1 MVPRTERRG
10 RPGRQVTEGRF
21 EPIRSRRDRAT
32 ARRGSRDG
40 VRSSQ
45 IQFFAEHRYFTL
57 MKVRVNRGAE
67 FAPTRPANAPT
78 SRPWR
83 SAGAAHGVGHG
94 RRSTG
99 AEAASPGPRR
109 GRRALRPVTAG
120 SRRSAGFQIR
130 QALQTPRAPLRGR
143 PRRLAIGPAAS
154 GAGVAGGSGNLA
166 DLASHG
172 SPLDLR
178 PRIVQRHEL
187 IDIQTFISRTY
198 AVNTRGSPRFRRAT
212 PTAICRAGT
221 TDPARD

>member
-1 MVPRTERRG
+1 MVSRTERRG

-130 QALQTPRAPLRGR
+130 QTFQIPRPALRGTR
-143 PRRLAIGPAAS
+143 DR
-154 GAGVAGGSGNLA
+154 SGNPKSWSS
-166 DLASHG
+166 ASQG
-172 SPLDLR
+172 D
-178 PRIVQRHEL
+178 
-187 IDIQTFISRTY
+187 
-198 AVNTRGSPRFRRAT
+198 RGSPISSPQSASWRSQRPSTAHPFATTRAGCSGH
-212 PTAICRAGT
+212 PYPLCRAS
-221 TDPARD
+221 